1 MKENM
6 HSRAYLLFGPEDNP
20 RALFLTFTFSI
31 ICHLIFF
38 AVLILAPG
46 YKPYSK
52 YSRSVI
58 NIKMVALPA
67 YDAAQG
73 SGGEIAAKQ
82 QQQIPRQK
90 KAQVSGKLKKATAR
104 VTDKSS
110 KAVSLAPKSKKIK
123 KSLKKKTF
131 KSSKVV
137 KSAIAAI
144 EKKVEESRPDPV
156 AEAIDRLRSKLK
168 KSGAV
173 SQPGTYAGKGS
184 VRSGAG
190 IMGGAGAGGRHALE
204 LIDIYRVEI
213 AYQIQKN
220 WAFSESLAGGRTDL
234 VVELAFTVMPGG
246 EIKDIWFDTR
256 SGNRYLDESAYK
268 AVMKSNPVSPH
279 PPGLSEKVVYVGLRF
294 GPKGLDQK

>member
-6 HSRAYLLFGPEDNP
+6 HAHAYLLFGLEDNP

-52 YSRSVI
+52 YTPSVI
-58 NIKMVALPA
+58 NVRMVALPA

-73 SGGEIAAKQ
+73 SGGEIAIKQ
-82 QQQIPRQK
+82 QKQVPRQK
-90 KAQVSGKLKKATAR
+90 KAQVSKKLKEAAAR

-110 KAVSLAPKSKKIK
+110 KAVSIAPKSKKIK

-144 EKKVEESRPDPV
+144 EKKVEDSRQDPV
-156 AEAIDRLRSKLK
+156 AEAIDRLKTK
-168 KSGAV
+168 VEKSGRIG
-173 SQPGTYAGKGS
+173 QPGHKIGKGT
-184 VRSGAG
+184 VRPGAGITGGSGAG
-190 IMGGAGAGGRHALE
+190 DKHALE

-268 AVMKSNPVSPH
+268 AVMKSNPVNPH
-279 PPGLSEKVVYVGLRF
+279 PSGLSEKVVYVGLRF
-294 GPKGLDQK
+294 GPKGLD

>member
-1 MKENM
+1 M
-6 HSRAYLLFGPEDNP
+6 HACGYLLFGLEEKP

-38 AVLILAPG
+38 AVLMLAPIH
-46 YKPYSK
+46 KPHGK
-52 YSRSVI
+52 HFPSVI
-58 NIKMVALPA
+58 NVRMVTLPA
-67 YDAAQG
+67 YDVELGLSEETAIKPQ
-73 SGGEIAAKQ
+73 ERIT
-82 QQQIPRQK
+82 RQK
-90 KAQVSGKLKKATAR
+90 KASVSVKLKETAAR

-110 KAVSLAPKSKKIK
+110 KAVSIAPKSKKIK

-144 EKKVEESRPDPV
+144 EKKVEESRLDPV
-156 AEAIDRLRSKLK
+156 AEAIDRLKSKLK
-168 KSGAV
+168 KSGEIR
-173 SQPGTYAGKGS
+173 QLEHKTWKDS
-184 VRSGAG
+184 VRSGVG
-190 IMGGAGAGGRHALE
+190 ITGGTGAEGKRALE

-246 EIKDIWFDTR
+246 EINDIWFDTR

-268 AVMKSNPVSPH
+268 AVMKSNPVNPH
-279 PPGLSEKVVYVGLRF
+279 PPGISEKVVYVGLRF
-294 GPKGLDQK
+294 GTKGLD